1 MKFLNGSPLLFN
13 ERHSP
18 EKVVKGVGGW
28 VGVGGGAWGVSS
40 VVVGKPT
47 SLEIIKPATGSY
59 ITQMSLSHQFQPCQK
74 PPMTNHCRGPLK
86 GIFMN

>member
-13 ERHSP
+13 ERCSP
-18 EKVVKGVGGW
+18 EEVVKGGGRG
-28 VGVGGGAWGVSS
+28 GVGGASS

-59 ITQMSLSHQFQPCQK
+59 ITQMSLPHQFQPCQK
-74 PPMTNHCRGPLK
+74 PLVTNHCRGPLK

>member
-1 MKFLNGSPLLFN
+1 MALLYFLMNVVLL
-13 ERHSP
+13 RRLL
-18 EKVVKGVGGW
+18 K
-28 VGVGGGAWGVSS
+28 GGGGEDGVVSS
-40 VVVGKPT
+40 VAVDKPT

-74 PPMTNHCRGPLK
+74 PLVTNHCRGPLK